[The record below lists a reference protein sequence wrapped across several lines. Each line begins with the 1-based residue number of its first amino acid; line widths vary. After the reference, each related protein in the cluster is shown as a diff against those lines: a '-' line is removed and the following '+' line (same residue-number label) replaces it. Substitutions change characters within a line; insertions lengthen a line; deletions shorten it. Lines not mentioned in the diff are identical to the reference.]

1 MYATSKND
9 EATKYYRLAL
19 ERIDR
24 MTDREKYRT
33 RSGYY
38 LVTRNQAKAIEEL
51 SALVSQFQR
60 IPPGTPIWR
69 SRIFI
74 PGT

>member
-1 MYATSKND
+1 M
-9 EATKYYRLAL
+9 KYYKLAL
-19 ERIDR
+19 ARIDR

-51 SALVSQFQR
+51 SALVSQFPR
-60 IPPGTPIWR
+60 TPPGTRIWR
-69 SRIFI
+69 WPIFI
-74 PGT
+74 RGT